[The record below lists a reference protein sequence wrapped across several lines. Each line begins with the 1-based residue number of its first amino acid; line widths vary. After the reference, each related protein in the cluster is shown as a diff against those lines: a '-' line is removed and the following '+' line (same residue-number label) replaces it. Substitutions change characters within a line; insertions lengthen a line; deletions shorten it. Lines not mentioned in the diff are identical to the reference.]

1 VLLILSRCSVP
12 DNGPTPTSDLGGPLP
27 WAPGSPGPGYARL
40 PLARGVVC
48 PDNLPLH
55 RTDRGAW
62 DRRRKTCRLSQAL
75 SPDRL
80 SVPCPLIYACHH
92 HDIYCPTYAPL
103 PYYYYPRGGV
113 AWVVGVGPAKDLD
126 GSGCATSKDTRLV
139 EGTELAKDTRSPV
152 DSRIRLCSIGNGLR
166 ATMAGTGPHLPT
178 FVSGNH

>member
-1 VLLILSRCSVP
+1 MLLILSRCSVP
-12 DNGPTPTSDLGGPLP
+12 GNGPTPTSDLGGPLS
-27 WAPGSPGPGYARL
+27 WAPGSPGSGYARL

-113 AWVVGVGPAKDLD
+113 AWVVGVRPAKTWTVPDVQPPRILD
-126 GSGCATSKDTRLV
+126 SSMALNSPKTPGPPWILGFCCALL
-139 EGTELAKDTRSPV
+139 EMGY
-152 DSRIRLCSIGNGLR
+152 G
-166 ATMAGTGPHLPT
+166 
-178 FVSGNH
+178 